1 MAQEVAKRGADHVTD
16 TTNLTDDAITRLTK
30 VLNGVAAMEQR
41 LAAEKRSS
49 DSD

>member
-1 MAQEVAKRGADHVTD
+1 MGQEVANHGAEHVTD
-16 TTNLTDDAITRLTK
+16 TTNLTDDAISRLSK
-30 VLNGVAAMEQR
+30 VLNGVAAIEQR